1 MGQDTEAT
9 HLWQMDSLRTR
20 LEINV
25 IVYRC
30 AACGCLQIKNGGPD
44 APAVY
49 KPTHPGWNPFKTVS
63 QEPPCRSRLAMPPS
77 EVAAPDLTC
86 APASTAD

>member
-1 MGQDTEAT
+1 
-9 HLWQMDSLRTR
+9 MDSLRTR

-44 APAVY
+44 APGVY

-63 QEPPCRSRLAMPPS
+63 QEPPCRPGLTMPECDLVMP
-77 EVAAPDLTC
+77 EVSCTESL
-86 APASTAD
+86 SAD